1 MGLFQ
6 LKIIDIKQKIWYNL
20 SIMKLYYTL
29 GFIYV
34 AVVATLAIVFNLE
47 DPETM
52 DVSRHVNS
60 LDTMCEVNIKKE
72 IDELR
77 N

>member
-1 MGLFQ
+1 MDLFQ
-6 LKIIDIKQKIWYNL
+6 LKKIDIKPKVWYNL
-20 SIMKLYYTL
+20 SIMKVYYILAFMYVSVVTTL
-29 GFIYV
+29 V
-34 AVVATLAIVFNLE
+34 IVFNLE

-72 IDELR
+72 INELR
-77 N
+77 D